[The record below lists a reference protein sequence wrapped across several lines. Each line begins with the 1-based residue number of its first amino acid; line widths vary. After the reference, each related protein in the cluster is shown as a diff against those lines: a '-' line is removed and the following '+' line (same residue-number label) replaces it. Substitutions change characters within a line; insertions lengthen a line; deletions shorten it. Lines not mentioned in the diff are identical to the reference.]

1 MSDASP
7 TVRDLVSA
15 IAGRIIAAADELTA
29 LDAAIGDADHGLN
42 MRRGFTAVLAAL
54 AEKGPLDAAETLKLV
69 GTTLVMTVGGA
80 SGPLYGTLFLT
91 LGKALAAH
99 QAAAGAAPDRAAY
112 AAMLNAAIAAVAA
125 RGKAAAGDKTLL
137 DVLIPVAAA
146 LERGADAATIRATAE
161 AAAEATV
168 PVKALRGR
176 AAFLGERSIGHM
188 DPGARSAAIVVAAV
202 CDVVDGAA

>member
-1 MSDASP
+1 MSDANAI
-7 TVRDLVSA
+7 VRALIGA
-15 IAGRIIAAADELTA
+15 IAERIIAAADELTA

-42 MRRGFTAVLAAL
+42 MKRGFAAVRTAL
-54 AEKGPLDAAETLKLV
+54 AEKAPADAADTLKLV

-91 LGKALAAH
+91 LGKEMAAW
-99 QAAAGAAPDRAAY
+99 QASGGAAPDRAAC

-146 LERGADAATIRATAE
+146 LERGGDTATIRATAD

-168 PVKALRGR
+168 PLKALRGR
-176 AAFLGERSIGHM
+176 AAFLGDRSIGHM
-188 DPGARSAAIVVAAV
+188 DPGARSAANLVAAV
-202 CDVVDGAA
+202 CDLLDGAG